1 MHHFRQQLAAL
12 LVAAALLPTAFAHAQ
27 KANRYRVDLT
37 QVQND
42 RLTVELST
50 PAIRQDSILFHLP
63 KMVPGTYAIQNYG
76 AYVQQ
81 LQAFDKQGQPL
92 PVERR
97 DKNSWQ
103 IQQARRLHTLRYQV
117 DDSWQTPEVKEDI
130 FEPAGTN
137 IAPDSLFVLNT
148 FGFFGYFEGM
158 TERPFE
164 VSIRKPAG
172 MYGATALPRRRSK
185 APDTDV
191 FATSNYHLL
200 ADGPIMY
207 AAPDTAW
214 LQLANTQV
222 LVAVYSPNKKLN
234 AAAVA
239 AELQPILNAQKA
251 YLGGK
256 LPVKEYAFLVT
267 LSDNRQMTRYGALEH
282 SYSSF
287 YYLPESMPAKELVT
301 SIRDVAS
308 HEFFH
313 IITPLNIHSEEIGS
327 FDYMQPKM
335 SAHLWMY
342 EGLTEYAAHHA
353 QVCAGLISEKTYL
366 DRMVQKALAAKRQF
380 NDTLAFTELSLGA
393 LDKHKEQYGNVYQ
406 KGALIGMCLDIQLRH
421 LSNGRYG
428 TQQLMKDLSKKYG
441 KHRSFQ
447 DEALFGVIG
456 QLTYPEVEQFLRSYV
471 AGSRALPLDS
481 IVQLAGLRYRPA
493 DTVQQAEVAFTV
505 GFSRVGSSDT
515 LQISTMANAT
525 KLAKRIGLQKG
536 DQLLQFNGA
545 AFSTKTFGSLFQEY
559 AASAKTGDKV
569 SWTVRRKNK
578 DTGEWQVQTLETT
591 IVEEATVAP
600 TLKPMPNATAA
611 QQAVY
616 RQWLQR

>member
-1 MHHFRQQLAAL
+1 M
-12 LVAAALLPTAFAHAQ
+12 
-27 KANRYRVDLT
+27 
-37 QVQND
+37 
-42 RLTVELST
+42 
-50 PAIRQDSILFHLP
+50 
-63 KMVPGTYAIQNYG
+63 
-76 AYVQQ
+76 
-81 LQAFDKQGQPL
+81 
-92 PVERR
+92 
-97 DKNSWQ
+97 
-103 IQQARRLHTLRYQV
+103 
-117 DDSWQTPEVKEDI
+117 
-130 FEPAGTN
+130 
-137 IAPDSLFVLNT
+137 
-148 FGFFGYFEGM
+148 
-158 TERPFE
+158 
-164 VSIRKPAG
+164 
-172 MYGATALPRRRSK
+172 
-185 APDTDV
+185 

-207 AAPDTAW
+207 SAPDTAW
-214 LQLANTQV
+214 LQLARTRV

-234 AAAVA
+234 AATVA
-239 AELQPILNAQKA
+239 TELLPILNAQKA

-287 YYLPESMPAKELVT
+287 YYLPESMPAKELAT

-327 FDYMQPKM
+327 FDYIRPKM
-335 SAHLWMY
+335 SAHLWLY

-353 QVCAGLISEKTYL
+353 QICAGLISEKTYL
-366 DRMVQKALAAKRQF
+366 DRMVQKATVAKKQF
-380 NDTLAFTELSLGA
+380 NDTLPFTELSLGA
-393 LDKHKEQYGNVYQ
+393 LDKYKEQYGNVYQ

-441 KHRSFQ
+441 KHRSFR
-447 DEALFGVIG
+447 DDDLFSDIG
-456 QLTYPEVEQFLRSYV
+456 KLTYPEIENFLRTYV
-471 AGSRALPLDS
+471 AGARALPLDS
-481 IVQLAGLRYRPA
+481 IVRLAGLRYRPT

-525 KLAKRIGLQKG
+525 KLAKRIGLQKA

-559 AASAKTGDKV
+559 AASAKAGDKV

-600 TLKPMPNATAA
+600 TLKPLPNATAV